1 MLPTASAQKDQQLG
15 VKTLI
20 TGSGGHRGE
29 ALVRTLRDEKHGM
42 IGLEILPSQFTD
54 VVGSIV
60 DRRLVRRCMA
70 DVDAVIHTATLHKP
84 PS

>member
-29 ALVRTLRDEKHGM
+29 ALVRTLRERNRGI
-42 IGLEILPSQFTD
+42 IGLDALPSQFTD
-54 VVGSIV
+54 VVRSIV
-60 DRRLVRRCMA
+60 DRHLVRRCMA